1 MSTDKLQILVVHG
14 PNLNLLG
21 TREPDV
27 YGTVTMDEI
36 NAKLSQRALEESV
49 ELVLFQS
56 NIEGAII
63 DFLHANRD
71 ADGLLINPG
80 AYTHTSIAIRDA
92 VTATGV
98 PAVEVHLSNIHA
110 REEFRRISHIAPVCI
125 GQVSGF
131 GAHSYLMGLSGL
143 LYYLRNK

>member
-1 MSTDKLQILVVHG
+1 MKIIVVHG

-36 NAKLSQRALEESV
+36 NATLSERAREEKV
-49 ELVLFQS
+49 ELVTYQS
-56 NIEGAII
+56 NIEGSII

-92 VTATGV
+92 VTATEL

-110 REEFRRISHIAPVCI
+110 REEFRRISYIAPVCI

-131 GAHSYLMGLSGL
+131 GVQSYLMGLSGL
-143 LYYLRNK
+143 LGFLRNR